1 LFCREYCQDFNA
13 KQAAIRAGYSA
24 KTARV
29 IGPENLSKPDIQ
41 QKISELVGG
50 ILQKLEISVKS
61 VVNEIAAVAF
71 VDPGELFDAKG
82 NLKKVGDLN
91 PKVRRAIRSVEV
103 SGEEFGPTTR
113 IRLWDKLKALEMLLR
128 HLTLSG
134 GEKASEAPRQVDIAQ
149 VIQRIQSMSTAD
161 LLAESERRLREI
173 RQKNRER

>member
-1 LFCREYCQDFNA
+1 
-13 KQAAIRAGYSA
+13 
-24 KTARV
+24 
-29 IGPENLSKPDIQ
+29 
-41 QKISELVGG
+41 
-50 ILQKLEISVKS
+50 
-61 VVNEIAAVAF
+61 
-71 VDPGELFDAKG
+71 
-82 NLKKVGDLN
+82 
-91 PKVRRAIRSVEV
+91 V